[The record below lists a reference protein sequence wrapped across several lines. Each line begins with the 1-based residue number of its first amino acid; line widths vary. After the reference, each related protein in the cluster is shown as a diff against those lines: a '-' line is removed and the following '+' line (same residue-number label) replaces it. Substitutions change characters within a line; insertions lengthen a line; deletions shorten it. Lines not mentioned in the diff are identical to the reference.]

1 MIQSNV
7 VPPIDGIY
15 LDYLRH
21 KVDNQAEFDCRQ
33 KLKEAELQ
41 NFFMVSSKT
50 VSQENCFQCKNLKI
64 LKIEIFKA
72 NSALIKV
79 PFIFFVFEETV

>member
-1 MIQSNV
+1 MWSKPKPNVALSCVSTNDQMIQSNA

-50 VSQENCFQCKNLKI
+50 VSREKLFSVKI
-64 LKIEIFKA
+64 
-72 NSALIKV
+72 N
-79 PFIFFVFEETV
+79 

>member
-1 MIQSNV
+1 MWY
-7 VPPIDGIY
+7 PPIHGIY

-50 VSQENCFQCKNLKI
+50 VSREKLFSVKI
-64 LKIEIFKA
+64 
-72 NSALIKV
+72 N
-79 PFIFFVFEETV
+79 